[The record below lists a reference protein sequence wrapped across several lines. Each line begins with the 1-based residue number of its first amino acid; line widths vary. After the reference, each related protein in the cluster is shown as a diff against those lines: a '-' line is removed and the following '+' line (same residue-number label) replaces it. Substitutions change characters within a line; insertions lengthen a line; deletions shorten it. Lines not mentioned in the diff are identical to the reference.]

1 MGTRFVI
8 LLSTENDYFKENGS
22 LWGSTQNRNE
32 ATSFETREKANKR
45 INELSIGF
53 IWPDAFVIEVV

>member
-22 LWGSTQNRNE
+22 LWRSTQNRNE